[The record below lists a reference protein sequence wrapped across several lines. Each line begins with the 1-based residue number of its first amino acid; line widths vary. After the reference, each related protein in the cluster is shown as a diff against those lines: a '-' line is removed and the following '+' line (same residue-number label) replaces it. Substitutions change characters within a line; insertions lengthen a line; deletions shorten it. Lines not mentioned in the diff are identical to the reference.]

1 MHAYAPAR
9 QGRPAG
15 RLRAAAALS
24 TGLLVSGCRAGEL
37 QLWSDSQL
45 LRRTQAH
52 EGAVRALATAPDG
65 QRFASGGDD
74 GAVLLWHKDATRLRR
89 IDLAAALG
97 TLLDPLG
104 RPLTAAGA
112 ALPAVRELVHLG
124 LISCVSRT
132 DPHTES
138 HRVPPSPTDGHPR
151 IITHGPPITSLITHG
166 PPIASLIRYGSSCG
180 SD

>member
-1 MHAYAPAR
+1 MADGLPDGLLDGRPDGRPDDLPQLHAYAPSW

-52 EGAVRALATAPDG
+52 EGAVRALTTAPDG

-112 ALPAVRELVHLG
+112 ALPAVRELVYLG
-124 LISCVSRT
+124 LISRVSRAI
-132 DPHTES
+132 
-138 HRVPPSPTDGHPR
+138 SP
-151 IITHGPPITSLITHG
+151 L
-166 PPIASLIRYGSSCG
+166 
-180 SD
+180 